1 MKDVVLLFLFTG
13 LGFPLGAALALFI
26 LWMDKQKRPPRHRPP
41 AAIPGGLAIIGIGTN
56 LAFVVLNAAGQNW
69 HQMQAHLL
77 MAAFFALA
85 TSSIWVVTR
94 RPQIAPPDRP
104 NYGDDI

>member
-1 MKDVVLLFLFTG
+1 MEDALLLLLFAG
-13 LGFPLGAALALFI
+13 LGFPVGAALARFI
-26 LWMDKQKRPPRHRPP
+26 LWMDKQRRPPRRRPA
-41 AAIPGGLAIIGIGTN
+41 AAIPGGIAIIGIGTN
-56 LAFVVLNAAGQNW
+56 LASVVLNAAGHNR

-77 MAAFFALA
+77 MAAFFVLA
-85 TSSIWVVTR
+85 TSGAWIVTR